1 MVSSFCDSYLIVEL
15 LLTYLGGK
23 VLKKKVRLLKDM
35 MTKKVITIPSTLSIR
50 EISKIMA
57 REDISGVAVAG
68 PERGVMGIVSE
79 CDVLHHFGKR
89 NWELLT
95 AEEIMTPYV
104 EAIRPETTLGEAVY
118 VMQKKHI
125 HRLLVM
131 GRDLSELQMP
141 VGIVSA
147 SDIVREIG
155 RDSL

>member
-1 MVSSFCDSYLIVEL
+1 M
-15 LLTYLGGK
+15 
-23 VLKKKVRLLKDM
+23 KKKKFLKDV

-50 EISKIMA
+50 EISRIMA
-57 REDISGVAVAG
+57 RENVSGVAVVG

-79 CDVLHHFGKR
+79 CDVLRHFGKS
-89 NWELLT
+89 NWGLLT

-104 EAIRPETTLGEAVY
+104 EAIRPETTLEQAAD
-118 VMQKKHI
+118 VMQKKRV

-131 GRDLSELQMP
+131 GRDLSEPQMP

-155 RDSL
+155 KGSF

>member
-1 MVSSFCDSYLIVEL
+1 ME
-15 LLTYLGGK
+15 
-23 VLKKKVRLLKDM
+23 KKVKLLKDV
-35 MTKKVITIPSTLSIR
+35 MTKRVVTIPSTISIR

-57 REDISGVAVAG
+57 REEVSGVAVVG

-104 EAIRPETTLGEAVY
+104 EAIRPETTLEEAAD
-118 VMQKKHI
+118 VMQKKRI

-131 GRDLSELQMP
+131 GRDLSEPQMP
-141 VGIVSA
+141 AGIISA
-147 SDIVREIG
+147 SDIVKEIG
-155 RDSL
+155 MGNF

>member
-1 MVSSFCDSYLIVEL
+1 M
-15 LLTYLGGK
+15 
-23 VLKKKVRLLKDM
+23 KKKVKLLKDVM
-35 MTKKVITIPSTLSIR
+35 ADRVIIIPSTLSIK

-57 REDISGVAVAG
+57 REEVSGVAVAG
-68 PERGVMGIVSE
+68 PERGAMGIVSE
-79 CDVLHHFGKR
+79 CDVLRHFGKQ

-104 EAIRPETTLGEAVY
+104 EAIRPETTLEQAAG

-131 GRDLSELQMP
+131 GRDLSEPQMP
-141 VGIVSA
+141 IGIVSA

-155 RDSL
+155 RGSS

>member
-1 MVSSFCDSYLIVEL
+1 M
-15 LLTYLGGK
+15 
-23 VLKKKVRLLKDM
+23 KKKSKILKEI
-35 MTKKVITIPSTLSIR
+35 MTERVVTIPSTLSIK
-50 EISKIMA
+50 EITKIMA
-57 REDISGVAVAG
+57 RESISGVAVTS

-79 CDVLHHFGKR
+79 CDVLRHFGKR

-104 EAIRPETTLGEAVY
+104 ESIRPETTLEQAAD

-131 GRDLSELQMP
+131 GRDLSEPQMP

-147 SDIVREIG
+147 SDIVKEIG
-155 RDSL
+155 KDGF

>member
-1 MVSSFCDSYLIVEL
+1 M
-15 LLTYLGGK
+15 
-23 VLKKKVRLLKDM
+23 KKKKFLRDV

-57 REDISGVAVAG
+57 REEVSGVAVVG

-79 CDVLHHFGKR
+79 CDVLRHFGKR

-104 EAIRPETTLGEAVY
+104 ESIRPETTLEQAAD
-118 VMQKKHI
+118 VMQKKRI

-131 GRDLSELQMP
+131 GRDLSEPQMP

-155 RDSL
+155 EGSF

>member
-1 MVSSFCDSYLIVEL
+1 ME
-15 LLTYLGGK
+15 
-23 VLKKKVRLLKDM
+23 KKVKLLKDV
-35 MTKKVITIPSTLSIR
+35 MTKRVVTIPPTLLIR

-57 REDISGVAVAG
+57 REKVSGVAVVG

-79 CDVLHHFGKR
+79 CEVLRHFGKQ

-104 EAIRPETTLGEAVY
+104 EAIRPETTLEQVAD

-131 GRDLSELQMP
+131 GRDLSEPQMP

-155 RDSL
+155 RDNS